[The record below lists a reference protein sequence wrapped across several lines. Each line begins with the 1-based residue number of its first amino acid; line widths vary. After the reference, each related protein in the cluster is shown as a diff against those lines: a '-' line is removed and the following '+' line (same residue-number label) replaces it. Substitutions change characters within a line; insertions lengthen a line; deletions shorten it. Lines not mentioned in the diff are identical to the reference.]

1 MIPVVIGIAAAVI
14 FFTAGLCVGVLLR
27 NAAKSAGR
35 LVIDKTGEKDRWT
48 FLLDED
54 LEEVENEDYI
64 KLRIEK
70 HG

>member
-1 MIPVVIGIAAAVI
+1 MVLVIIGIAAAVI
-14 FFTAGLCVGVLLR
+14 FFTAGLCIGVAMR
-27 NAAKSAGR
+27 NGVKTAGR